1 MSKKPEDSKSGRV
14 TFDERGQSVWE
25 WRVDTDEYSS
35 DVDTKT
41 VRQIQEEVNV
51 TLLEDAPATPQ
62 KGFDPYSTVGGP
74 SAPSRGSFPSRAPSP
89 SMSPRSPSPSRSSF
103 PPPLDPPGK
112 ERRTLDD
119 MRKLS
124 EEIKRKRALEQ
135 KK

>member
-1 MSKKPEDSKSGRV
+1 VSKKPEDAKSGRV

-35 DVDTKT
+35 DVDTNT

-51 TLLEDAPATPQ
+51 TLLEDAPLAPP
-62 KGFDPYSTVGGP
+62 KGFDPYSTVGAP
-74 SAPSRGSFPSRAPSP
+74 SQPSRGSFPSRAPSP
-89 SMSPRSPSPSRSSF
+89 SPSNPPSPSRSSF
-103 PPPLDPPGK
+103 PPPLDPPK
-112 ERRTLDD
+112 RERRTLDD